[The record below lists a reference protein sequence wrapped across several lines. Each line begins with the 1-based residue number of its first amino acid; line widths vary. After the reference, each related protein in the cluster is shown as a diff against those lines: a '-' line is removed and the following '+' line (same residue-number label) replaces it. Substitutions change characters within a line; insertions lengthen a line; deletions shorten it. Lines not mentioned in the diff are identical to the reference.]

1 MDDDLP
7 YIPGHLLVKLPRL
20 SDRGAVEFLEF
31 IRDLA
36 SDIESHY
43 YGQIQRFYS
52 NAIGGPDDLV
62 QPDTSCPESD
72 PPS

>member
-7 YIPGHLLVKLPRL
+7 YIPGHLLIKLPRL

-31 IRDLA
+31 VRDFA
-36 SDIESHY
+36 SEIESHY

-52 NAIGGPDDLV
+52 NVISAPDDLL
-62 QPDTSCPESD
+62 QPDNSDPESD
-72 PPS
+72 PPF